1 MADLG
6 LGLAEIRTMVAAG
19 IQLVTFQ
26 ERLPD
31 GRRKVTEIAEL
42 HGVENLRYVLQPLMR
57 YNRSTERSKCTDTK
71 PDWER

>member
-6 LGLAEIRTMVAAG
+6 LGLAEIRAMVAAG

-42 HGVENLRYVLQPLMR
+42 RGVEHLRYVLQPLMR
-57 YNRSTERSKCTDTK
+57 YNGDTQQFEFMDVK
-71 PDWER
+71 PGWEQ